1 MMEIALVVFI
11 LLQYA
16 DGYTTHR
23 ILSRGGRELNPFLSG
38 LFNKFGYLA
47 PLIIVK
53 SLFAAAGAWLYL
65 SQQWQV
71 LLALDVVYGAVV
83 AHNLKQMVNK

>member
-1 MMEIALVVFI
+1 MEPLLVIFV

-23 ILSRGGRELNPFLSG
+23 ILSRGGRELNPFLAG
-38 LFNKFGYLA
+38 LFAKFGHIA
-47 PLIIVK
+47 PLAIVK
-53 SLFAAAGAWLYL
+53 SAFVAAGIWLYL

-71 LLALDVVYGAVV
+71 LLVLDLIYGAVV
-83 AHNLKQMVNK
+83 AHNFKQMAK